1 MSENISLPK
10 QGLGKAGVLS
20 KLDDALAKEPDVLR
34 GNMSCYAM
42 KGSEEMVDVVSQAY
56 QKYFFL
62 NGVARRFFPGL
73 QDLEASLTGMAAN
86 ILGGGAEGIVA
97 NVTSG
102 GTESIFCALHA
113 AREWAKKTKPHIKE
127 PEVVAPYSIH
137 ATFSKGCQY
146 LGLKLVRVPVR
157 DDWRAD
163 AQAIEK
169 AITPNTI
176 MVAGSAPSWP
186 YGVIDNMD
194 QLAVVSKKHDL
205 WLHVD
210 ACVGGYLSPFVSMLG
225 IDLPKW
231 DFSVDGVHS
240 ISADLHKYGYAAKG
254 ISTVAWRSE
263 ELQQYHFVSPTD
275 WPCSPYITQAFTGS
289 RPASAVAAAWAALNY
304 LGEDGYIAYAD
315 RAMKAKARLIEGLR
329 KIEGIEPIDTD
340 LLIVVYGAKGIRVEQ
355 IVGGLSGMGWT
366 SGGVMDPPLAHLVLD
381 PLSEDVVDL
390 YLEDLRS
397 VVDSI
402 RAGKSSAEGTLSYAD

>member
-1 MSENISLPK
+1 MTEAFNLPGK
-10 QGLGKAGVLS
+10 GLGKDRVLS
-20 KLDDALAKEPDVLR
+20 KLDEALAMEPDKLR

-42 KGSEEMVDVVSQAY
+42 KGTEEIVDVVSAAY

-73 QDLEASLTGMAAN
+73 QKLELELTGIASD
-86 ILGGGAEGIVA
+86 ILSGGAEGINA

-127 PEVVAPYSIH
+127 PEIVAPYSIH
-137 ATFSKGCQY
+137 ATFSKGCHY
-146 LGLKLVRVPVR
+146 LGLKLVRTPVGA
-157 DDWRAD
+157 DWRAD
-163 AQAIEK
+163 AEAIEK

-186 YGVIDNMD
+186 YGVIDHID
-194 QLAVVSKKHDL
+194 QLAAVSKKHGL

-210 ACVGGYLSPFVSMLG
+210 ACVGGFLSPFVSKLG
-225 IDLPKW
+225 YDLPKW
-231 DFSVDGVHS
+231 DFSVDGVTS

-254 ISTVAWRSE
+254 ISIVAWRSE
-263 ELQQYHFVSPTD
+263 EYQQYHYVSPTD

-289 RPASAVAAAWAALNY
+289 RPASAVAAAWAAVNY
-304 LGEDGYIAYAD
+304 LGEDGYMAYAD
-315 RAMKAKARLIEGLR
+315 RAMKAKARLVEGLKSIEGLS
-329 KIEGIEPIDTD
+329 PLNTD
-340 LLIVVYGAKGIRVEQ
+340 LLIVVYGAEDIRVEQ
-355 IVGGLSGMGWT
+355 IVGGLSEKGWT

-381 PLSEDVVDL
+381 PLSDDVVDL
-390 YLEDLRS
+390 YLEDLQA
-397 VVDSI
+397 VVEQI
-402 RAGKSSAEGTLSYAD
+402 RTGGSTAEGTLSYAD

>member
-1 MSENISLPK
+1 MSQKVNLPK
-10 QGLGKAGVLS
+10 QGLGKMGVLS
-20 KLDDALAKEPDVLR
+20 KLDEALTKEPDVLR

-42 KGSEEMVDVVSQAY
+42 KGTEDMVDVVSQAY

-73 QDLEASLTGMAAN
+73 QDLEADVTGMASN
-86 ILGGGAEGIVA
+86 ILSGGADGIVA
-97 NVTSG
+97 NITSG

-113 AREWAKKTKPHIKE
+113 AREWAKETKPHIKE
-127 PEVVAPYSIH
+127 PEIVAPYSIH

-146 LGLKLVRVPVR
+146 LGIKIVRVPVR

-163 AQAIEK
+163 AVAIEA
-169 AITPNTI
+169 AISPNTI
-176 MVAGSAPSWP
+176 MIAGSAPSWP

-194 QLAVVSKKHDL
+194 ELAEVSKKHDL

-210 ACVGGYLSPFVSMLG
+210 ACVGGYLSPFVSKLG

-254 ISTVAWRSE
+254 ISTIAWRSE
-263 ELQQYHFVSPTD
+263 ELQKYHFVSPTD

-289 RPASAVAAAWAALNY
+289 RPASAVAAAWAALSY

-315 RAMKAKARLIEGLR
+315 RAMKAKARLIEGLN

-340 LLIVVYGAKGIRVEQ
+340 LLIVVYGAKDIRVEQ
-355 IVGGLSGMGWT
+355 IVGGLSEKGWT

-381 PLSEDVVDL
+381 PLSEDVVDI
-390 YLEDLRS
+390 YLEDLRA

-402 RAGKSSAEGTLSYAD
+402 RAGEASAEGTLSYAD